1 MQRIMLKSKIHRAC
15 ITRKDLNYEG
25 SITIDRDLAEQ
36 ANLKEFEKV
45 DIYNIFNGERFSTYV
60 LYGEKGSGCIELNGA
75 AARKGETGD
84 IIIIVS
90 YAMIDEKELES
101 FRPTIIF
108 VDKKNRIKERKLP
121 DAGN

>member
-1 MQRIMLKSKIHRAC
+1 MQRIMLKSKIHRAR
-15 ITRKDLNYEG
+15 ITRRDLNYEG
-25 SITIDRDLAEQ
+25 SITIDRDLAEH

-60 LYGEKGSGCIELNGA
+60 LYGEKSSGCIELNGA

-90 YAMIDEKELES
+90 YAMVDEKEIES
-101 FRPTIIF
+101 FTPTIIF
-108 VDKKNRIKERKLP
+108 VDEKNRIREKKLP
-121 DAGN
+121 DTGN

>member
-15 ITRKDLNYEG
+15 ITRRDLNYEG
-25 SITIDRDLAEQ
+25 SIAIDRDLAEQ

-45 DIYNIFNGERFSTYV
+45 DIYNVFNGERFSTYV

-90 YAMIDEKELES
+90 YVMVDEKELES
-101 FRPTIIF
+101 FTPTIIF
-108 VDKKNRIKERKLP
+108 VDEKNRIKEKKLSNI
-121 DAGN
+121 GN